1 MSFITNLRHYHVE
14 LFFVTIDK
22 ICVDMNDLV
31 NQLLRY

>member
-14 LFFVTIDK
+14 LFFVTIDQ